1 MDIVMKEK
9 SADSTH
15 KYEDGIH
22 VVEEDGYLKSAD
34 GTSLGADNG
43 LAVAYAMDLLIEM
56 IAASGPGDFNYFRE
70 EVGPEGAASGTYRCQ
85 RKLSD

>member
-1 MDIVMKEK
+1 MDIVYEK

-43 LAVAYAMDLLIEM
+43 LAVAYAMDLLDRNDLPLP
-56 IAASGPGDFNYFRE
+56 AWRF
-70 EVGPEGAASGTYRCQ
+70 
-85 RKLSD
+85 